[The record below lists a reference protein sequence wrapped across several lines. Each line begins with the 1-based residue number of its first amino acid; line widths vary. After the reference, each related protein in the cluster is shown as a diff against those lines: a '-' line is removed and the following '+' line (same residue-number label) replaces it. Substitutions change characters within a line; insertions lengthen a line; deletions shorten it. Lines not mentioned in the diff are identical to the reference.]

1 MSIITRTDVPPRPR
15 LCVRFSAGDLL
26 NTATF
31 AIILPVVT
39 YAIGMLGIASPLAW
53 VCTVLLHALVSGIGY
68 HYVTAADTLLTPPV
82 LGVVALIVLIAG
94 LGRGLLGSAIH
105 WKHVVRVGLA

>member
-1 MSIITRTDVPPRPR
+1 MSINTRTSIPPRPK
-15 LCVRFSAGDLL
+15 LPARFSARDLL

-53 VCTVLLHALVSGIGY
+53 VCTVLLHALVSEIGY
-68 HYVTAADTLLTPPV
+68 DYVTAADTLLTPPV
-82 LGVVALIVLIAG
+82 LGVVALIILVAGSGGGLI
-94 LGRGLLGSAIH
+94 GSAILR
-105 WKHVVRVGLA
+105 KYVVRAGLA